1 MLHSGKN
8 ELLIG
13 FTISILL
20 SLFVNFPMLM
30 RNYDYAVNT
39 IPTDRFRFAPPLF
52 LDNYFFYFLLA
63 WFFLFAFILF
73 IVNMQMYRIGDKL
86 LKQKEYKVV
95 LFAGVVTVFVGLG
108 LLAIYPFAQNG
119 VREFLT
125 EEAGMQGFIK
135 QDSAS
140 SDKIIPGYGR
150 PISKAKRPEWG
161 RDERSD
167 RRAVDVMP
175 PVFFH
180 PQFTEHLFVLL
191 TVLLSV
197 LLIRLLSGKQQ
208 MMLEYEQLKTE
219 KLQTSYNALMGQINP
234 HFFFN
239 SLNGLNSLIR
249 NGEKEQTLTY
259 LDELSN
265 VFRYI
270 LQSNKKE
277 MVTLA
282 EELQFVKAYTFLLGV
297 RYEGKLFFSIQ
308 AEPALL
314 FWSLPILSIL
324 PLIENAVKHNVIS
337 KQYPLQIDI
346 YTTKENMLVVS
357 NKVQPKV
364 EEGHSSGI
372 GLKNLWGRYRLLTGK
387 DICISNR
394 KEYFKVSL
402 PLSNKLV

>member
-1 MLHSGKN
+1 MQHSVRN
-8 ELLIG
+8 NLVIG
-13 FTISILL
+13 FIVSVLL
-20 SLFVNFPMLM
+20 SLFVNFSMLM
-30 RNYDYAVNT
+30 LTYKMQSLDLPFRGRHSFGDESLYYSLFWFFMYA
-39 IPTDRFRFAPPLF
+39 
-52 LDNYFFYFLLA
+52 FLL
-63 WFFLFAFILF
+63 FMLNSQIYKLGDRLFH
-73 IVNMQMYRIGDKL
+73 N
-86 LKQKEYKVV
+86 KEYK
-95 LFAGVVTVFVGLG
+95 TM
-108 LLAIYPFAQNG
+108 LLAAVLTIVCGVALFLLYPG
-119 VREFLT
+119 VQRFIMTDLLQMDEIFRADSFTVMERAPDMAVKPGSPDHRMAVTLSRGIDHPRPFLT
-125 EEAGMQGFIK
+125 E
-135 QDSAS
+135 
-140 SDKIIPGYGR
+140 
-150 PISKAKRPEWG
+150 
-161 RDERSD
+161 
-167 RRAVDVMP
+167 
-175 PVFFH
+175 
-180 PQFTEHLFVLL
+180 HLLILL

-197 LLIRLLSGKQQ
+197 LLIRLLNGKQQ
-208 MMLEYEQLKTE
+208 MMLEYEKLKTE

-282 EELQFVKAYTFLLGV
+282 EELQFVKAYTYLLSV

-308 AEPALL
+308 AAPALL
-314 FWSLPILSIL
+314 LCYLPILSVL

-346 YTTKENMLVVS
+346 YTTEEHALVVS

-387 DICISNR
+387 DITISNR

-402 PLSNKLV
+402 PLLDTPVKA

>member
-1 MLHSGKN
+1 MQHSVKN
-8 ELLIG
+8 NLLIG
-13 FTISILL
+13 FIVSVLL
-20 SLFVNFPMLM
+20 SLFVNFSMLM
-30 RNYDYAVNT
+30 LTYKMQSLDL
-39 IPTDRFRFAPPLF
+39 PFRGRHSFGDEFLYYSLF
-52 LDNYFFYFLLA
+52 WFFMYTFLL
-63 WFFLFAFILF
+63 FMLNSQIYKLGDRLFH
-73 IVNMQMYRIGDKL
+73 N
-86 LKQKEYKVV
+86 KEYK
-95 LFAGVVTVFVGLG
+95 TM
-108 LLAIYPFAQNG
+108 LLAAVLTIICGVALFFLYPG
-119 VREFLT
+119 VQRFIMTDLLQMDEMFRADSFTVMERAPDMAVKPGSPDHRMAVTLSRGIDHPRPFLT
-125 EEAGMQGFIK
+125 E
-135 QDSAS
+135 
-140 SDKIIPGYGR
+140 
-150 PISKAKRPEWG
+150 
-161 RDERSD
+161 
-167 RRAVDVMP
+167 
-175 PVFFH
+175 
-180 PQFTEHLFVLL
+180 HLLILL

-197 LLIRLLSGKQQ
+197 LLIRLLNGKQQ
-208 MMLEYEQLKTE
+208 MMLEYEKLKTE

-282 EELQFVKAYTFLLGV
+282 EELQFVKAYTYLLSV
-297 RYEGKLFFSIQ
+297 RYEGKLFFSVQ
-308 AEPALL
+308 AAPALL
-314 FWSLPILSIL
+314 LCYLPILSVL

-346 YTTKENMLVVS
+346 YTTEEHALVVS

-387 DICISNR
+387 DITISNR

-402 PLSNKLV
+402 PLLDTPVKA

>member
-1 MLHSGKN
+1 MLRSGKS

-13 FTISILL
+13 FTISVLL
-20 SLFVNFPMLM
+20 TLFVNFPMLM
-30 RNYDYAVNT
+30 RSYDYAVNVAN
-39 IPTDRFRFAPPLF
+39 DKYMMAPPML
-52 LDNYFFYFLLA
+52 LHGSFFYFPLI

-73 IVNMQMYRIGDKL
+73 MVNVQMYKVGDQL
-86 LKQKEYKVV
+86 LKLKEYKVV
-95 LFAGVVTVFVGLG
+95 LFAGGVSFLVGLG
-108 LLAIYPFAQNG
+108 LLTVYPFAQQEFFAQDMEI
-119 VREFLT
+119 REFV
-125 EEAGMQGFIK
+125 IK
-135 QDSAS
+135 DIPDVKKSP

-150 PISKAKRPEWG
+150 PVTKARERHEAVSISRMTA
-161 RDERSD
+161 
-167 RRAVDVMP
+167 P
-175 PVFFH
+175 PFFFH
-180 PQFTEHLFVLL
+180 PQLTEHLFVLL

-282 EELQFVKAYTFLLGV
+282 EELQFVKAYTYLLGV

-308 AEPALL
+308 AGPALL
-314 FWSLPILSIL
+314 FLSLPILSVL

-346 YTTKENMLVVS
+346 YTTRENMLVVS

-387 DICISNR
+387 DINISNR

-402 PLSNKLV
+402 PLSNMPV

>member
-1 MLHSGKN
+1 MLRSGKS

-13 FTISILL
+13 FTISVLL
-20 SLFVNFPMLM
+20 TLFVNFPMLM
-30 RNYDYAVNT
+30 RSYDHAVNMT
-39 IPTDRFRFAPPLF
+39 NDKYMMAPPVL
-52 LDNYFFYFLLA
+52 LHGYFFYFPLV

-73 IVNMQMYRIGDKL
+73 MVDVQMYKVGDKL
-86 LKQKEYKVV
+86 LKIKEYKVV
-95 LFAGVVTVFVGLG
+95 LFAGAVSFLVGLG
-108 LLAIYPFAQNG
+108 LLTVYPFAQK
-119 VREFLT
+119 EFLVQDM
-125 EEAGMQGFIK
+125 EIHEFIIK
-135 QDSAS
+135 DVPNVKVSS

-150 PISKAKRPEWG
+150 PVSKA
-161 RDERSD
+161 RDRMETVAISRMAS
-167 RRAVDVMP
+167 P
-175 PVFFH
+175 PFFFH
-180 PQFTEHLFVLL
+180 PQLTEHLFVLL

-282 EELQFVKAYTFLLGV
+282 EELQFVKAYTYLLGV

-314 FWSLPILSIL
+314 LWSLPILSVL

-346 YTTKENMLVVS
+346 YTTGENMLVVS

-364 EEGHSSGI
+364 EEEHSSGI

-387 DICISNR
+387 DINISNR

-402 PLSNKLV
+402 PLSNKPV